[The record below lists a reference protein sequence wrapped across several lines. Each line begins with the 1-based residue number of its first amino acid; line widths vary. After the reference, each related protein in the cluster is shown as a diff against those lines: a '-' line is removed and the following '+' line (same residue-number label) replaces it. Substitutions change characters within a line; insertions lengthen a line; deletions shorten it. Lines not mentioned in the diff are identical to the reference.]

1 MFNNTKV
8 IQKCKSFKPIFCLP
22 TYKICFTT
30 KLYNKNVNHSP
41 PFFFFP
47 ILDDMV
53 ENENETLRDRVSDLE
68 KRVHDQNDEITCLR
82 ATLADALRR
91 INSIE
96 STKGTLSQKRTSVTV
111 CNYFESDLNK
121 KVEVLT
127 KSAV

>member
-22 TYKICFTT
+22 TYRICFTT

-41 PFFFFP
+41 PLFFFFP

-96 STKGTLSQKRTSVTV
+96 STKGTLSQKRR
-111 CNYFESDLNK
+111 
-121 KVEVLT
+121 KVFMYNTLLR
-127 KSAV
+127 AI